1 MAKKRNPL
9 ISCAKDIAISF
20 AMTFAVMV
28 VGMIVSVVL
37 LGALLY
43 GDGVT
48 DEAEQHIKNIM
59 TDIIMMVAY
68 AVCFYRTHMASRL
81 DGTHMEHGEKM
92 DVKGEL
98 KAYIRGEGKYLFL
111 FYGFCAVVNATC
123 GFAPWAPVRLI
134 GTIFTDVI
142 LGPLFGYLF
151 MPILSSVLAF
161 LYACLMTCALEM
173 LRSYRVHRRLLV
185 LEERRRER

>member
-9 ISCAKDIAISF
+9 IVCAKDIAISLV
-20 AMTFAVMV
+20 MTFAVMV
-28 VGMIVSVVL
+28 FGMIVSTVL
-37 LGALLY
+37 FGALLY
-43 GDGVT
+43 GDGVK
-48 DEAEQHIKNIM
+48 DETEQHIRSIM
-59 TDIIMMVAY
+59 TDVLMMAAY
-68 AVCFYRTHMASRL
+68 AICFYRTHMASRL
-81 DGTHMEHGEKM
+81 DGTHIEHGEKL

-111 FYGFCAVVNATC
+111 FYGICAVVNATC
-123 GFAPWAPVRLI
+123 GYVPWTPVRFI
-134 GTIFTDVI
+134 GTVFTDMI

-173 LRSYRVHRRLLV
+173 FRSYRVHKRMLALEARRN
-185 LEERRRER
+185 EK